1 MCPRLKWT
9 VDACRANCLL
19 TYRVSQADTAASNED
34 LLHGPQGIEPD
45 AAVARRHR
53 RKQSLPALVVA
64 VRSTDAENG
73 AFAVVVGSFPSGT
86 QRRS

>member
-1 MCPRLKWT
+1 MMR
-9 VDACRANCLL
+9 RARGRSDLPL
-19 TYRVSQADTAASNED
+19 DVASVASGYCVRNVD
-34 LLHGPQGIEPD
+34 LLHGPQGIKPD

-64 VRSTDAENG
+64 VRSTDTENG